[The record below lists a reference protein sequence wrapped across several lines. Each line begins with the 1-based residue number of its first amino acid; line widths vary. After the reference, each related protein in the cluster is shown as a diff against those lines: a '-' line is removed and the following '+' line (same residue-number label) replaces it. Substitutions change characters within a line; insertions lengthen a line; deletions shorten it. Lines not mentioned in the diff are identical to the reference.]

1 MTITLYTTPRCSQC
15 RMTRLK
21 LGKLGLAY
29 ETVDLSKSPMD
40 MAAVKELGY
49 SQAPVVIA
57 HIDGQDW
64 HFSGFRP
71 DMLDEIAAR
80 FMRAEVSA

>member
-15 RMTRLK
+15 RMTKLK

-29 ETVDLSKSPMD
+29 TTVDLSKSPMD

-57 HIDGQDW
+57 HIDGLDLHW
-64 HFSGFRP
+64 SGFRP

-80 FMRAEVSA
+80 LNRAEATA